1 MTKCARRNIPGFLRA
16 PDPVLGKRLCLGF
29 PLLLYVPA
37 RDRFRPQG
45 KELSPEFADAVQW
58 ISDFVILHHW
68 RTRLPDDAARRQ
80 MIRIRQIGQTDAAES
95 YGILPVWRRLSLLF
109 IFLSAIC
116 GGMIVAG
123 EALPAVLNVELNRA
137 LSLSLTSLPVA
148 LWLLIAVLP
157 EYRVERPRRRLIGVA
172 VVSGLA
178 ASAVGLPLAEAF
190 FVLDQWL
197 PLQSVFQRIIGFTLT
212 AGMIDAGLRF
222 TVLRY
227 LIYPQALRVRGDA
240 VAYAL
245 ASAIGYSFYLSLVLV
260 WRLEPT
266 WNNAAIYVLSS
277 FTIQVVSSLFIAL
290 GIIESYFS
298 DAFPLVLPA
307 NLLAAALVNGV
318 LQALLPGLLSGPLS
332 QAGAADRPLFGLV
345 FVVAAALVSVTAAY
359 FLYSN
364 SERLEREAYVGHEGI
379 DGI

>member
-1 MTKCARRNIPGFLRA
+1 
-16 PDPVLGKRLCLGF
+16 
-29 PLLLYVPA
+29 
-37 RDRFRPQG
+37 
-45 KELSPEFADAVQW
+45 
-58 ISDFVILHHW
+58 
-68 RTRLPDDAARRQ
+68 

-123 EALPAVLNVELNRA
+123 EALPAALNVEFNRA
-137 LSLSLTSLPVA
+137 LSLSLTLLPVA
-148 LWLLIAVLP
+148 LWLMIAVLP

-298 DAFPLVLPA
+298 DAFPLVLPV
-307 NLLAAALVNGV
+307 NVLAAALVNGV

-364 SERLEREAYVGHEGI
+364 SERLEREAYVSHEGI

>member
-1 MTKCARRNIPGFLRA
+1 
-16 PDPVLGKRLCLGF
+16 
-29 PLLLYVPA
+29 
-37 RDRFRPQG
+37 
-45 KELSPEFADAVQW
+45 
-58 ISDFVILHHW
+58 
-68 RTRLPDDAARRQ
+68 

-109 IFLSAIC
+109 VLLSAIC
-116 GGMIVAG
+116 AGMIVAG
-123 EALPAVLNVELNRA
+123 EALPAVLNVEFNRA
-137 LSLSLTSLPVA
+137 LSLSLTALPIA
-148 LWLLIAVLP
+148 LWLLISVLP

-178 ASAVGLPLAEAF
+178 ASSVGLPLAEAF

-277 FTIQVVSSLFIAL
+277 FTIQAASSLFIAL

-298 DAFPLVLPA
+298 DAFPLVLPV

-332 QAGAADRPLFGLV
+332 QSGATDRPLFRPCVCLGRRARVGNGGL
-345 FVVAAALVSVTAAY
+345 FSLLKFRTPRARSVCGPRGY
-359 FLYSN
+359 
-364 SERLEREAYVGHEGI
+364 
-379 DGI
+379 

>member
-1 MTKCARRNIPGFLRA
+1 
-16 PDPVLGKRLCLGF
+16 
-29 PLLLYVPA
+29 
-37 RDRFRPQG
+37 
-45 KELSPEFADAVQW
+45 
-58 ISDFVILHHW
+58 
-68 RTRLPDDAARRQ
+68 